1 LERLNIIG
9 YSRVSTIKQIK
20 GHSLKIQ
27 KESIENYCK
36 FHNYNIIKIYTDEG
50 ISAFKDRPQFDAMM
64 KRVLTDD
71 DVSGV
76 IVHSFTRFGRS
87 TIDLLNQI
95 KSISNVNK
103 TFISV
108 RENIDLSDKIGKLL
122 MTVLSAI
129 AEYEVDIIKERME
142 AGKEYARIHGTKS
155 GKPMHRPRKTI
166 DWEQVTN
173 YRTKKL
179 SWNTIAKLMNVT
191 SPTLIK
197 HAREK
202 GFKITWDE

>member
-1 LERLNIIG
+1 MEKLDIVG
-9 YSRVSTIKQIK
+9 YLRVSTIKQIE

-36 FHNYNIIKIYTDEG
+36 LHKHNLVRIYEDKG
-50 ISAFKDRPQFDAMM
+50 ISAFKDRPQFDKMM
-64 KRVLTDD
+64 RRVLTDD
-71 DVSGV
+71 NVHGI

-87 TIDLLNQI
+87 TINLLNQI
-95 KSISNVNK
+95 RDISDAGK

-108 RENIDLSDKIGKLL
+108 KENIDLSDKTGKLL
-122 MTVLSAI
+122 IVLLSAI
-129 AEYEVDIIKERME
+129 AEYEIDIIKERME

-166 DWEQVTN
+166 DWEKVTY
-173 YRTKKL
+173 YRDRKL
-179 SWNTIAKLMNVT
+179 SWNTIAKLMGVT

-202 GFKITWDE
+202 GYKINWDE